1 MTRNR
6 TLLLSLLLVLAS
18 VAISIWAYPE
28 LPAQVPTHFDLWG
41 HADGYLPKLV
51 GIGLWP
57 VLLLI
62 LALLIPVLPAISPKG
77 FRLEQSAGV
86 LNQVLL
92 GVMVI
97 ELIASVFVIRGSLGQ
112 AAPPVDST
120 NLMLGALFVVIGN
133 FIGKIRKNFFI
144 GVRTPW
150 TLASDEVWL
159 RTHRF
164 SGWFWVIGG
173 IALVVLGF
181 VNADMTTAT
190 TVILSILVIV
200 PVAYSFIIYKRI
212 EGFTTNGS
220 NGP

>member
-6 TLLLSLLLVLAS
+6 AMLLSLLLVLAS
-18 VAISIWAYPE
+18 VAISLWAYPQ
-28 LPAQVPTHFDLWG
+28 LPAQVPSHFDISG
-41 HADGYLPKLV
+41 HVDGCLPKLI

-57 VLLLI
+57 VSLLI
-62 LALLIPVLPAISPKG
+62 FSLLIPVLPAISPKG
-77 FRLEQSAGV
+77 FRFEQSAGV
-86 LNQVLL
+86 LNLVLI
-92 GVMVI
+92 GVMII
-97 ELIASVFVIRGSLGQ
+97 EFVASVLVIRGSLGK

-173 IALVVLGF
+173 IALAALAF
-181 VNADMTTAT
+181 VDTDTTTAT

-200 PVAYSFIIYKRI
+200 PVAYSFILYKRI
-212 EGFTTNGS
+212 QGFTINGS
-220 NGP
+220 NGS